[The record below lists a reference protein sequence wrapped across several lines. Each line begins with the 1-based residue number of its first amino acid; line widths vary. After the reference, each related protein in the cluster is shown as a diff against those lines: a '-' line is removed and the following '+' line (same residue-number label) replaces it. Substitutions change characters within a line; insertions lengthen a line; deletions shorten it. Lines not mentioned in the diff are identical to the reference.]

1 VVNGVGAEILNLA
14 VGDVVVYGA
23 HGAGTVE
30 TCETRSVNGDAQA
43 VVVIALAGS
52 LSVQLPLAL
61 ARKQLRALVDEA
73 AIATIGKVLRESP
86 PVSGDSWLKR
96 CRAAQAK
103 LGDAIGLAEVIRDGS
118 VRDAASQRG
127 SGSRLAPS
135 ERELVRRARAL
146 LTAEIALAR
155 DVPIGDA
162 EAWVDRHL
170 APSR

>member
-1 VVNGVGAEILNLA
+1 MLNLA

-30 TCETRSVNGDAQA
+30 AREMRSVNGDEQV

-61 ARKQLRALVDEA
+61 AREQLRALVDEA
-73 AIATIGKVLRESP
+73 GIATIQEILGQSQ

-96 CRAAQAK
+96 RREAEVK

-118 VRDAASQRG
+118 VRDAAPVRR
-127 SGSRLAPS
+127 SGSRLPPG

-162 EAWVDRHL
+162 EAWVDRQL
-170 APSR
+170 S